1 MAGFSDTY
9 ESAILSLLLN
19 ATPIANVADNAAS
32 SPATNG
38 YLALHT
44 ADPTD
49 AGLQNASEADYPGY
63 ARLAVA
69 RNNGTPQWTV
79 TGTSPTSISCGQKV
93 FPASTGA
100 GTTLTHW
107 SYGYGAS
114 GATAIVASGALA
126 ASIPIPAS
134 PPTAPTITPTITLD

>member
-1 MAGFSDTY
+1 MAGFSDTH
-9 ESAILSLLLN
+9 EAAILNLYLN
-19 ATPIANVADNAAS
+19 GVAIANVADNAAS

-49 AGLQNASEADYPGY
+49 VGLQNASEANYPGY

-69 RNNGTPQWTV
+69 RSPGSPQWTI
-79 TGTSPTSISCGQKV
+79 TGTSPTSASCGQKV
-93 FPASTGA
+93 FATSSGA

-114 GATAIVASGALA
+114 GATAIVFSGTLA

-134 PPTAPTITPTITLD
+134 PPTAPTITPTVTMD